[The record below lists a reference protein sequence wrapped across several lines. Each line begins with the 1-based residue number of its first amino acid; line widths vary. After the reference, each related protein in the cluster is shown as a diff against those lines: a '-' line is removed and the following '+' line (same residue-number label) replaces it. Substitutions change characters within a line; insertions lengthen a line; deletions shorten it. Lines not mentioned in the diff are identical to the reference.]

1 MQSIINNLGNQFTLE
16 YLPFEAQLSPIYSI
30 LSENFN
36 NDDYDDIIIG
46 GNITTVKP
54 EFGIN
59 NGSFSLLLLG
69 MKDSKFKSLNSKESG
84 LFVKGEV
91 RDIIKMKV
99 NKRDNYIFAVNN
111 SKLKIF
117 KNENDK

>member
-1 MQSIINNLGNQFTLE
+1 
-16 YLPFEAQLSPIYSI
+16 
-30 LSENFN
+30 
-36 NDDYDDIIIG
+36 
-46 GNITTVKP
+46 
-54 EFGIN
+54 
-59 NGSFSLLLLG
+59 

-99 NKRDNYIFAVNN
+99 NKRDNYIFAINN

-117 KNENDK
+117 KNENDKLSNYNIIYYNDILFM